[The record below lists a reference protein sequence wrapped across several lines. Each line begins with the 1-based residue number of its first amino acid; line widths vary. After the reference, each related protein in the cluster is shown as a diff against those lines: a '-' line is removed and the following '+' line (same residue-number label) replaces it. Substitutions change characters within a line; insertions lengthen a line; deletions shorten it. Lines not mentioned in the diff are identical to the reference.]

1 MVLSVKLKTVNSTAP
16 TTTVMQDTSRLVTDQ
31 LQAHVIQAVRHL
43 NAVTH
48 ANAVNKIQL
57 KKYGSMDLTKS
68 RVSL

>member
-57 KKYGSMDLTKS
+57 KKYGSVDLTKS